1 MLHKFKARLHHEML
15 IRLAQQIRFGQ
26 LSLQLPDGQKL
37 ELAGAQKGPSAELVL
52 HDDIAVQALLK
63 DGKLGFCEAVI
74 DGHASSRTLP
84 ELIELAT
91 LHSSLLD
98 QQPGLSRI
106 TPVITR
112 LRHWFNRNNK
122 TGSRRNIAYHYDLGN
137 SFYKSWLDKTMTYS
151 AAIFADEKTA
161 LSSAQTAK
169 YERLADLADIQP
181 GDRVLEIG
189 CGWGGFAEYAAATR
203 GARVTGITLS
213 RAQHDFAIER
223 LAAKGLDNKTEI
235 RLQDYRDVSEKFDK
249 IISIEMFEAVGEKYW
264 ATYFAKLAA
273 CLKKGGQAALQIIT
287 IEDSQFESYRRNPD
301 FIQKYIF
308 PGGMLP
314 SEQALKAPIAGAGLT
329 IGDDDGFALH
339 YARTLKIW
347 RERFIKA
354 WPDLANLGQFDDR
367 FQRMWELYL
376 AYCEGG
382 FRAGQIDVRQIRM
395 QHRQV

>member
-137 SFYKSWLDKTMTYS
+137 SFYKSWLDRTMTYS

-249 IISIEMFEAVGEKYW
+249 ICIFK
-264 ATYFAKLAA
+264 
-273 CLKKGGQAALQIIT
+273 CCIIT
-287 IEDSQFESYRRNPD
+287 DISKLNEKLIKSEIKFPLFKLNEDIRSILEYHS
-301 FIQKYIF
+301 
-308 PGGMLP
+308 
-314 SEQALKAPIAGAGLT
+314 
-329 IGDDDGFALH
+329 
-339 YARTLKIW
+339 
-347 RERFIKA
+347 
-354 WPDLANLGQFDDR
+354 LGQIWVLNGDINKLDILPNILKYSVDTLNVKLQETPNLVKKKLIADKYDFEFYEMSR
-367 FQRMWELYL
+367 WGIGYWKRL
-376 AYCEGG
+376 
-382 FRAGQIDVRQIRM
+382 
-395 QHRQV
+395 